1 MAYFVTDFNIQSVR
15 NWCPQTFVIVIGIVC
30 GALHL
35 VSLLLHLTTIPAV
48 SILGVL
54 CGGCLVMTHFWKEK
68 HLYWPFLVY
77 NALDFISCGIM
88 LMVVTYAMVS
98 GDAEIKAKVCDILAK
113 SFGSEFTMDKHGAET
128 TQLLAWFALLVAA
141 LAFGGL
147 FQYIVLKAYNKMC
160 ESGAKAANLDYRL
173 PTHSVG
179 NLNQSLIRNDNAG
192 SSDVIP
198 LTCE

>member
-1 MAYFVTDFNIQSVR
+1 M
-15 NWCPQTFVIVIGIVC
+15 CPLSENQPLLSNAFTFAIVIGIVC

-35 VSLLLHLTTIPAV
+35 LSLILHLTTVPAV

-54 CGGCLVMTHFWKEK
+54 CGGCLVITHFWKEK

-88 LMVVTYAMVS
+88 LMVVTFAMAS
-98 GDAEIKAKVCDILAK
+98 GDAEFKAKVCDVLAK
-113 SFGSEFTMDKHGAET
+113 SFGSEFAMDKPGAEAA
-128 TQLLAWFALLVAA
+128 QLLAWFALLVAA

-160 ESGAKAANLDYRL
+160 ESDTKATNLDYRL
-173 PTHSVG
+173 PTHSVV
-179 NLNQSLIRNDNAG
+179 NLNQSLIRNDYAG
-192 SSDVIP
+192 SSDAIP